1 MKFRKGYR
9 GFDDLTDEEASMLAE
24 ELYADDCEMMAESED
39 PPEYVD
45 ESSSPMAARILE
57 DLEDDMPVRNRKR
70 KRKSK

>member
-1 MKFRKGYR
+1 MKFRKGHR
-9 GFDDLTDEEASMLAE
+9 GFDDLTDEE
-24 ELYADDCEMMAESED
+24 ADDCEMMAESED

-57 DLEDDMPVRNRKR
+57 DLEDDMSVRNRKR

>member
-1 MKFRKGYR
+1 MKFRKGHR

-45 ESSSPMAARILE
+45 ESNGGKNIGRP
-57 DLEDDMPVRNRKR
+57 
-70 KRKSK
+70 